1 VSGNL
6 SHGETLRR
14 VELGADRMLRVETVF
29 RVADELHG
37 QTVAAKLIDR
47 VHEIANLPE
56 CECDVDVSVEWVEPE
71 YPGDPLGVPT
81 GGVPPASGHSAE
93 R

>member
-1 VSGNL
+1 MSADIPG
-6 SHGETLRR
+6 GERLHR
-14 VELGADRMLRVETVF
+14 VESDAHRTLRVETVF

-37 QTVAAKLIDR
+37 QTVAAKMIDR

-56 CECDVDVSVEWVEPE
+56 CECDVDVSVEWAQPDEFV
-71 YPGDPLGVPT
+71 DLGSVPARELPT
-81 GGVPPASGHSAE
+81 E

>member
-1 VSGNL
+1 MSTDIPVSQ
-6 SHGETLRR
+6 TLRWA
-14 VELGADRMLRVETVF
+14 EPGATGTLRVETVF

-37 QTVAAKLIDR
+37 QAIAARMIDR

-56 CECDVDVSVEWVEPE
+56 CECDVDVSVEWAGPDGSE
-71 YPGDPLGVPT
+71 DLSSVPVR
-81 GGVPPASGHSAE
+81 GLPAE